1 MSEFLTLADVA
12 ERYQISKASVYH
24 FVRDGHLPRGLKL
37 GKTHRWPLSQL
48 EAFEKELTNTDK
60 KQ

>member
-12 ERYQISKASVYH
+12 KRYQISKAGVYRL
-24 FVRDGHLPRGLKL
+24 VKNGYLPHGLKL

-48 EAFEKELTNTDK
+48 EAHEKELLGA
-60 KQ
+60 

>member
-12 ERYQISKASVYH
+12 ERYQISKTGVYRL
-24 FVRDGHLPRGLKL
+24 VKDGNLPRGLKL

-48 EAFEKELTNTDK
+48 EAFEKERIGA
-60 KQ
+60 